1 MDDKTT
7 NELLNLKKLHET
19 GVLTDS
25 EYASRRSQLVAS
37 GSSVPVSIDGQQ
49 QSPLNMLA
57 ASALFAQCGAVL
69 FTWMTFHSNM
79 KGGGRTSTAYG
90 DMDSTFD
97 VDGMVITLSGLQH
110 WTGQFGLLLAIAGLV
125 LVFQRSSHLKVLSI
139 ATAVFAASMVFLLI
153 PEASFAGTSQIDGSF
168 GSEFGSVKSSATL
181 KSWFEPAIGAW
192 VYFGAA
198 IAAFVFAVGEQS
210 SERGASPRPI
220 KDDDIWYLKQAPS
233 TYAADVQ
240 DVMTPKSWR
249 MVTGGFFCLVACW
262 VGVALA
268 I

>member
-139 ATAVFAASMVFLLI
+139 ATAAFAAAMVLLLI
-153 PEASFAGTSQIDGSF
+153 PEATLGAGTSQIDGSF

-192 VYFGAA
+192 VYAIGAA
-198 IAAFVFAVGEQS
+198 VCMLVSARGVDLDPLPPDPLPPDPQRIWKIGMVATYCVLLFWLMFKADTWGTVVRLVG
-210 SERGASPRPI
+210 
-220 KDDDIWYLKQAPS
+220 
-233 TYAADVQ
+233 
-240 DVMTPKSWR
+240 
-249 MVTGGFFCLVACW
+249 
-262 VGVALA
+262 
-268 I
+268 